1 MRSLVSRFSLLAVS
15 AAVVTLSLGACSNT
29 KHDAASADQAVL
41 SAEEKMAPAEGLRL
55 TRLFDAP
62 VKGSEARFQRLEEA
76 VQTLRDDVDVFAPN
90 VEQRISTLEKAAI
103 AKPELTEEQAA
114 KLVTK
119 PEVKIVG
126 DVSAVRIGDHLDKT
140 RIVLDMTNVP
150 EGRSRMEND
159 GKRLVVELPAFNW
172 KAADSY
178 KANSGALVAGWNY
191 ANGLLTV
198 DLLSAATV
206 KEQQVIPAKGKAPSK
221 LVIDLFAKGVHQ

>member
-1 MRSLVSRFSLLAVS
+1 MRSMVSRLSLLALS

-29 KHDAASADQAVL
+29 KHDAVSEHAL

-62 VKGSEARFQRLEEA
+62 VKGSEVRFQRLEAA

-90 VEQRISTLEKAAI
+90 IEQRLSTVEKSAV
-103 AKPELTEEQAA
+103 AKPELTEEQLA
-114 KLVTK
+114 KLVK
-119 PEVKIVG
+119 KEVKIVG

-159 GKRLVVELPAFNW
+159 GKRLVVELPTFNW
-172 KAADSY
+172 KAGESY
-178 KANSGALVAGWNY
+178 KADSGALVSGWSY
-191 ANGLLTV
+191 ANGELRV

-206 KEQQVIPAKGKAPSK
+206 KEQEVIPAKGKAPSK

>member
-1 MRSLVSRFSLLAVS
+1 MRSMVSRFSLLALS
-15 AAVVTLSLGACSNT
+15 AAVVMLPLGACSNT
-29 KHDAASADQAVL
+29 KHDAVSERAL

-62 VKGSEARFQRLEEA
+62 VKGSEARFQRLEAA

-90 VEQRISTLEKAAI
+90 IEQRLSTVEKSAV
-103 AKPELTEEQAA
+103 AKPELTEEQLA
-114 KLVTK
+114 KLVK
-119 PEVKIVG
+119 KEVKIVG

-178 KANSGALVAGWNY
+178 KADSGALVSSWSY
-191 ANGLLTV
+191 ANGELRV
-198 DLLSAATV
+198 DLLSAASV
-206 KEQQVIPAKGKAPSK
+206 KSQEVIPAKGKAPSK

>member
-1 MRSLVSRFSLLAVS
+1 MRSMVSRFSLLVVS
-15 AAVVTLSLGACSNT
+15 AAVVMLPLGACSNT
-29 KHDAASADQAVL
+29 KHDEVSERAL

-62 VKGSEARFQRLEEA
+62 VKGSEARFQRLEAA

-90 VEQRISTLEKAAI
+90 IEQRLSTVEKSAV
-103 AKPELTEEQAA
+103 AKPELTEEQLA
-114 KLVTK
+114 KLVK
-119 PEVKIVG
+119 KEVKIVG

-172 KAADSY
+172 KAAESY
-178 KANSGALVAGWNY
+178 KADSGALVSGWSY
-191 ANGLLTV
+191 ANGELRV

-206 KEQQVIPAKGKAPSK
+206 KEQEVIPAKGKAPSK

>member
-1 MRSLVSRFSLLAVS
+1 MRSMVSRLSLLALS

-29 KHDAASADQAVL
+29 KHDAVSEHAL

-62 VKGSEARFQRLEEA
+62 VKGSEARFQRLEAA

-90 VEQRISTLEKAAI
+90 IEQRLSTVEKSAV
-103 AKPELTEEQAA
+103 AKPELTEEQLA
-114 KLVTK
+114 KLVK
-119 PEVKIVG
+119 KEVKIVG

-159 GKRLVVELPAFNW
+159 GKRLVVELPTFNW
-172 KAADSY
+172 KAGESY
-178 KANSGALVAGWNY
+178 KADSGALVSGWSY
-191 ANGLLTV
+191 ANGELRV

-206 KEQQVIPAKGKAPSK
+206 KEQEVIPAKGKAPSK

>member
-1 MRSLVSRFSLLAVS
+1 MRSMVSRLSLLALS

-29 KHDAASADQAVL
+29 KHDAVSEHAL

-62 VKGSEARFQRLEEA
+62 VKGSEARFQRLEAA

-90 VEQRISTLEKAAI
+90 IEQRLSTVEKSAV
-103 AKPELTEEQAA
+103 AKPELTEEQLA
-114 KLVTK
+114 KLVK
-119 PEVKIVG
+119 KEVKIVG

-172 KAADSY
+172 KAGESY
-178 KANSGALVAGWNY
+178 KADSGALVSGWSY
-191 ANGLLTV
+191 ANGELRV

-206 KEQQVIPAKGKAPSK
+206 KEQEVIPAKGKAPSK